1 MRVCVCVCVYYMWVC
16 VYILC
21 VCVYRYTN
29 TNTYLFFKIPIPFY
43 WMFNFEKYCPF
54 KLILAKDRFEFYRCR
69 NIWSLPYFGGLWQ
82 NMVLIFLFISCSF
95 KLWLNRTSDAS
106 LQKSV
111 CFSAELLC
119 LYWHLI
125 TVSSDACF
133 SSELVTLY
141 SIYVEIPVFSASH
154 NHSSDNSYI
163 PLTYMSI
170 IFHFY
175 KCENWS

>member
-1 MRVCVCVCVYYMWVC
+1 MCVLHVC

-43 WMFNFEKYCPF
+43 WMFNLEKYCPF
-54 KLILAKDRFEFYRCR
+54 KLILAEDRFEFYSYR
-69 NIWSLPYFGGLWQ
+69 NIWSLLYFRALWQ
-82 NMVLIFLFISCSF
+82 TWCLFSFLSLVLLN
-95 KLWLNRTSDAS
+95 WLKRTSDAS

-125 TVSSDACF
+125 AVYSDACF

-141 SIYVEIPVFSASH
+141 SIYVEFPVFSASH
-154 NHSSDNSYI
+154 NHSSANPYL